1 MRLPIELINYCLDLA
16 HTGTILIYNKKTMC
30 HEIYI
35 DRKHPKHFPLFQ
47 LLGHRSKNMNSNST
61 FENNNNMI
69 FEFPYKKIPDSVEYP
84 DKNKY
89 YVSQLRITQSNPKEK
104 KEEDKNEN
112 ILITWDPYI
121 LTEKTST
128 HTRTRSYSLD
138 IPFSRQNSLES
149 INT

>member
-16 HTGTILIYNKKTMC
+16 NTGTILIYNKKTMC

-61 FENNNNMI
+61 LETNDMI
-69 FEFPYKKIPDSVEYP
+69 FEFPYKKIPETFDYP
-84 DKNKY
+84 EKTKY
-89 YVSQLRITQSNPKEK
+89 YVSQLRVTQSDPNNESK
-104 KEEDKNEN
+104 KENT
-112 ILITWDPYI
+112 LITWDPYI
-121 LTEKTST
+121 LTEKTSIN
-128 HTRTRSYSLD
+128 TRNRSYSLD

-149 INT
+149 VNV